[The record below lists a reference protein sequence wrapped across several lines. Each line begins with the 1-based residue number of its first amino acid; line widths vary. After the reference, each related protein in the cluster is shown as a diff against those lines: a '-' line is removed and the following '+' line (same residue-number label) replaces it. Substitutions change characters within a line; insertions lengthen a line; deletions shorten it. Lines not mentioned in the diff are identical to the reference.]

1 MGSNQRFIKS
11 KSFDFAAKSFAAIGF
26 AVFIGLSACSSS
38 QKSDLIK
45 NEFIKDIG
53 SLGTLLTGQGESEN
67 PVFSPY
73 ANMLYFVG
81 EDRRSHKN
89 PQAYAMDL
97 LSFEE
102 RRVTFQ
108 DGQILDVVP
117 VSAENIVYSSST
129 DELKERPKLF
139 SNPSTESPY
148 PGSELYLSDLYGG
161 EIRRLTNEPGFDNL
175 INLRLDR
182 PQSVT
187 FSKWRGTSLQ
197 LWQINWK
204 TGDSIPLF
212 KKKDTHTYG
221 AEYSATTKEWLWIEQ
236 TAPDQLLIKHGAQFK
251 ESSEL
256 IPTLSGKIQ
265 DAHWVPGQRRLT
277 YVYFHDDQWKPAFY
291 DLEKKCGGQLFES
304 GYDILQLRW
313 STDAANLA
321 LTAKVQQKKQIILRP
336 SGAWDELSCK

>member
-1 MGSNQRFIKS
+1 M
-11 KSFDFAAKSFAAIGF
+11 
-26 AVFIGLSACSSS
+26 
-38 QKSDLIK
+38 
-45 NEFIKDIG
+45 KDVG

-108 DGQILDVVP
+108 DGQILDIVP
-117 VSAENIVYSSST
+117 VSAEDIVYSSST

-139 SNPSTESPY
+139 SDPASLSPY
-148 PGSELYLSDLYGG
+148 PGSELYASDLYGG
-161 EIRRLTNEPGFDNL
+161 EIKRLTNESGFDNL
-175 INLRLDR
+175 ISLRLDR

-197 LWQINWK
+197 LWQLNWK

-212 KKKDTHTYG
+212 KKKDVHVFG
-221 AEYSATTKEWLWIEQ
+221 AEYSPTTKEWLWIEQ
-236 TAPDQLLIKHGAQFK
+236 TTPEQTVIKHGPTFK
-251 ESSEL
+251 DSAESVTAKSM
-256 IPTLSGKIQ
+256 KVQ
-265 DAHWVPGQRRLT
+265 DAHWVPGQKRLT
-277 YVYFHDDQWKPAFY
+277 YVYFDGDQWKPGFY
-291 DLEKKCGGQLFES
+291 DLEKKCGGDLFKS
-304 GYDILQLRW
+304 AYDILQLRW
-313 STDAANLA
+313 SVDAANLA
-321 LTAKVQQKKQIILRP
+321 LTAKIQQKKQLVLRP
-336 SGAWDELSCK
+336 SGAWDEIPCAPALAKP